1 MFAEDTHAHES
12 SVVSTAFDK
21 LGCGSA
27 GRSML
32 VTWSDN
38 IYNHVIL
45 CYIRSAMLADYIGNY
60 TIGLHKVIDS
70 ATCA

>member
-12 SVVSTAFDK
+12 SAVSTAFDK
-21 LGCGSA
+21 L

-45 CYIRSAMLADYIGNY
+45 CYILSAMLVDYIENY
-60 TIGLHKVIDS
+60 TIGLHNVSDS
-70 ATCA
+70 ATCPNT